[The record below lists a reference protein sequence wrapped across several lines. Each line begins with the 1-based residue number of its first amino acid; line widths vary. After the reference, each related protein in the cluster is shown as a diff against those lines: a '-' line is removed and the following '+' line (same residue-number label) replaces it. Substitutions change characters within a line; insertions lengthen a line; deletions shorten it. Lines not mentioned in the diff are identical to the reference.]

1 MSLYIILI
9 SNNQGLGW
17 WGMGW
22 RAKMASAR
30 TLGAPPAPFP
40 DWLRAPSRDWALG
53 QSAAVYGPS
62 PEEGTGEGEV

>member
-1 MSLYIILI
+1 
-9 SNNQGLGW
+9 
-17 WGMGW
+17 MGW

-30 TLGAPPAPFP
+30 TLGAPPAAFP

-53 QSAAVYGPS
+53 QSAAVYRPS